1 VERILEAALH
11 AFAAKGYRATTLDS
25 IGRAAGVTGPA
36 IYRHFA
42 GKQEL
47 YLAVREWAAAA
58 QITEAMARAEALPPA
73 LAARELLKAHAHVA
87 ANRPEWVRVWLTGH
101 DDLPKELASTLAHER
116 AYHERWQTVVAAL
129 RPDLPPA
136 KQAELVS
143 LVRGAATATV
153 WFGSTLPPEE
163 REVMLVQAGL
173 AVLYSSN
180 GEGAE
185 PSAALTDRPVPPPSA
200 E

>member
-1 VERILEAALH
+1 VERILEAALQ
-11 AFAAKGYRATTLDS
+11 AFATKGYKATTLDS

-87 ANRPEWVRVWLTGH
+87 ANRPEWVRIWLTGH
-101 DDLPKELASTLAHER
+101 DDLPKGLAATRAHER
-116 AYHERWQTVVAAL
+116 AYNERWRTVVAAL

-153 WFGSTLPPEE
+153 WFGSTLPPED
-163 REVMLVQAGL
+163 REAMLVQAGL

-180 GEGAE
+180 GEGALTGARTA
-185 PSAALTDRPVPPPSA
+185 PSSS